1 MAKSIPLSKF
11 KKFKAEIHMDEAI
24 LKSASSMVTELKR
37 DSPNGYRHKKKYRS
51 TWTST
56 FYPKEHRALVYNNDK
71 INYRLTHLLE
81 HGHVIVNKKGIVG
94 WAEPQPHIYP
104 AFVNVSDE
112 FVKRMNRVPLEL
124 IERI

>member
-56 FYPKEHRALVYNNDK
+56 FYPKEHRALAREVAQKSIVLLKNKDGLLPLKDK
-71 INYRLTHLLE
+71 F
-81 HGHVIVNKKGIVG
+81 KKI
-94 WAEPQPHIYP
+94 Q
-104 AFVNVSDE
+104 
-112 FVKRMNRVPLEL
+112 K
-124 IERI
+124 